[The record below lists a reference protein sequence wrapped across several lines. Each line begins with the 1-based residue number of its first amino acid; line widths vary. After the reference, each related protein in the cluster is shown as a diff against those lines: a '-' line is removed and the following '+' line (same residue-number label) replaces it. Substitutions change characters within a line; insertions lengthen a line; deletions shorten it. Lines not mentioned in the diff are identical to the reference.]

1 MKNSLFKTFCFHEP
15 TYYDEN
21 GEEQPAYF
29 HSLPALFVG
38 QVKAT
43 RAGVV
48 KAMPW
53 GYGVSTP
60 YRFTEKQCL
69 SVTPCHYPHWRPVF
83 GPSCTEFV
91 YPGCWH
97 FDDDITSKIDDVLTE
112 HDGLLHG
119 LPLSVLL
126 RFVLL
131 DK

>member
-53 GYGVSTP
+53 GYGLSIP

-69 SVTPCHYPHWRPVF
+69 SVTPCHYPHWRP
-83 GPSCTEFV
+83 EFR
-91 YPGCWH
+91 PFCNEWMLA
-97 FDDDITSKIDDVLTE
+97 F
-112 HDGLLHG
+112 
-119 LPLSVLL
+119 
-126 RFVLL
+126 
-131 DK
+131 